1 MPLRSSKIQVTAV
14 PVLPIYRAMYKNHS
28 AYGRTPEQAVDRLKL
43 QYKKRRLTVGDI
55 GDAVGNVLLSPFL

>member
-14 PVLPIYRAMYKNHS
+14 PVLPIYRATYKNYS

>member
-1 MPLRSSKIQVTAV
+1 
-14 PVLPIYRAMYKNHS
+14 MYKNHP

>member
-14 PVLPIYRAMYKNHS
+14 PVLPIYRATYKNYS

-43 QYKKRRLTVGDI
+43 QYEKRRSIVSEI
-55 GDAVGNVLLSPFL
+55 GEAVGHVLLSPFL